1 MRPYMFPGDSLAL
14 VLFLF
19 LPQHKLNEELL
30 QLLIAVVN
38 AELLKTATQTQV
50 NRKMTVNGKRCGKYK
65 GLWEN
70 EFYIPLVPVVLEDF
84 KTIDI
89 QEAND

>member
-1 MRPYMFPGDSLAL
+1 
-14 VLFLF
+14 
-19 LPQHKLNEELL
+19 
-30 QLLIAVVN
+30 
-38 AELLKTATQTQV
+38 
-50 NRKMTVNGKRCGKYK
+50 MTVNGKRCQKHT

-70 EFYIPLVPVVLEDF
+70 ELYIYIPLVPVVLEDF